1 MSLILRYTSWL
12 TEVLKTGCTGVD
24 SSFTIGPALIVDT
37 IGSRDVVESPETCIL
52 DPSPNVQR
60 LVTTYQVRTVVPPA
74 LAISA
79 NAVFMSAVL
88 YPIKPTQYELPLH
101 NVYHQHAHNE
111 LDS

>member
-1 MSLILRYTSWL
+1 MSLILRYASWL

-37 IGSRDVVESPETCIL
+37 IGSCDVVESPERCIL
-52 DPSPNVQR
+52 YPSPNVQR
-60 LVTTYQVRTVVPPA
+60 LVVTYQVRTVVPPA

-88 YPIKPTQYELPLH
+88 YPIRPTQYELPLY
-101 NVYHQHAHNE
+101 NMYRQYMYIK
-111 LDS
+111 LGS